1 MSNQVYS
8 EEQLEKAKQMYM
20 QYKPMT
26 EIAKA
31 LDINYKTVQYHATKK
46 DKCWRLERELSKA
59 DLLSQVSESKR
70 GAFAS
75 MTLDSITVVQK
86 CLATLARSE
95 SITTTDAKKAMEIL
109 ESLDRITRLDDGA
122 PTEIVAE
129 KPMALETIH
138 TIVAS
143 DPFEL
148 PAPEATEDDE
158 ETEQPE

>member
-8 EEQLEKAKQMYM
+8 EEQLERAKQMYM
-20 QYKPMT
+20 EYKPMT
-26 EIAKA
+26 TISEETG
-31 LDINYKTVQYHATKK
+31 INYKTVQYHATKK
-46 DKCWRLERELSKA
+46 DKCWRVERELSKA
-59 DLLSQVSESKR
+59 DLLSRVSESKR

-86 CLATLARSE
+86 CLAQLARAE

-109 ESLDRITRLDDGA
+109 ESLDRITRLDDGS

-129 KPMALETIH
+129 KPVALETIH

-148 PAPEATEDDE
+148 VEAPNDE

>member
-1 MSNQVYS
+1 MSNQQYS
-8 EEQLEKAKQMYM
+8 DELIEKAKKMYM
-20 QYKPMT
+20 EYQPMT

-31 LDINYKTVQYHATKK
+31 TGINYKTVQYHATKK
-46 DKCWRLERELSKA
+46 NHCWRVERELSKA

-86 CLATLARSE
+86 CLATLAKSD

-109 ESLDRITRLDDGA
+109 ESLDRITRLDDGS

-129 KPMALETIH
+129 KPVALETIH

-148 PAPEATEDDE
+148 PAPEATKDEDE
-158 ETEQPE
+158 IEHTE